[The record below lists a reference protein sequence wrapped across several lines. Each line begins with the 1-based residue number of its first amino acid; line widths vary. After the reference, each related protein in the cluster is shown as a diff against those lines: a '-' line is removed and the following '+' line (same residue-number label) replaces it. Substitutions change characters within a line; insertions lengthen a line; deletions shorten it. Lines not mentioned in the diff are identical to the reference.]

1 MCCSIFCYRKWE
13 LQSYLE
19 NHSVLNAECIQWY
32 IQIYLYMYNIYY
44 IILYILYIVKY
55 IHQKENSENSV
66 LFS

>member
-1 MCCSIFCYRKWE
+1 MRVTE
-13 LQSYLE
+13 LFGKSLC
-19 NHSVLNAECIQWY
+19 VLNAECIQWY
-32 IQIYLYMYNIYY
+32 IQIYSYMYNIYY